1 MTSEIAQTRLLA
13 RTFFARLFESEL
25 IPPGI
30 GHVRVVISIV
40 AFFAA
45 PSLVLPLLLMKK
57 YVWLT
62 SDLLRNA
69 MAQDRTLAILLSMTA
84 TAFISLVIWENIFPD
99 RRDSR
104 IMGVLP
110 LRARSFVAARLAAI
124 VALFGLVF
132 LLPTAIGSFGF
143 GVLGG
148 MTRVTE
154 DSSGS
159 PPHISFRWRRPNAS
173 SSSASSRSSVR

>member
-1 MTSEIAQTRLLA
+1 MTSETAKTRLLA

-57 YVWLT
+57 YVWLWT
-62 SDLLRNA
+62 PDLLRNA

-104 IMGVLP
+104 ILGVLP
-110 LRARSFVAARLAAI
+110 LRARSFVGARLAAI
-124 VALFGLVF
+124 IALFGLVF
-132 LLPTAIGSFGF
+132 LLPTAIGSIGF
-143 GVLGG
+143 GVLGA
-148 MTRVTE
+148 MTRMPE
-154 DSSGS
+154 
-159 PPHISFRWRRPNAS
+159 
-173 SSSASSRSSVR
+173 